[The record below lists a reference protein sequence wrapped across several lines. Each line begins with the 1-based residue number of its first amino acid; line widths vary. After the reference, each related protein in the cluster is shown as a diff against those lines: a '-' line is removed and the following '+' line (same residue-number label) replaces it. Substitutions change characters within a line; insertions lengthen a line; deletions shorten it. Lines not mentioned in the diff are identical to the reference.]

1 VTNKQ
6 SMENMRFL
14 FQHKKI
20 TIEEFRDYI
29 DSEMLLNPEW
39 ASGIYKDPE
48 THKICSSKKRSK

>member
-39 ASGIYKDPE
+39 ASGIYKEYLSKLKD
-48 THKICSSKKRSK
+48 SSSEF